1 MALYQHKNVILN
13 GQKYNC
19 LLLSQSQLDAWSNRI
34 INISA
39 GDSISLVEWTT
50 SDLPSYL
57 TLGHIFYNPK
67 VNSTT
72 HYLTINNGGFISEY
86 VNNQTW
92 TFGVEYNSS
101 RIQVMWSAS
110 DGQNDT
116 YISPG
121 IITNTDTNRTYIFRI
136 YSTAGGRWNI
146 TCSHRN
152 EYYSI
157 FNGTENLW
165 ENITVNLKH
174 NITQATIL
182 DMNAATANQECNY
195 DTNTLFTPGTD
206 FRDFAISGT
215 EYNQD
220 MIFADDELMLY
231 KKYESYIQCYSYY
244 HSSSDNGGGWKIYYQ
259 GEAIGGYT
267 GGTFGKYDKY
277 FGVAFLVDEEHEY
290 GQIIECYSYYPNT
303 SWNQKHYTKR
313 LITNSNML
321 HKAYLLIKEILTGA
335 KVKVNYMIPEGDYQY
350 CKLTYKA
357 DYQPENQ
364 NDGTSIDISP
374 NASSVN
380 VEGLDENQ
388 LYYFTLFTDKSESEP
403 FPFTATPDPVP
414 PNLSYIKDV
423 NQFYVWDRRSNTHG
437 CEFFSNYEK
446 PLKCWQDNIRYDLQF
461 EAKNW
466 TFTANNMNHYD
477 SSVYGTLMQNVYT
490 MYPKNTIRVV
500 INQDNSVN
508 VEYSVTENTVI
519 DNSLRQGY
527 QIEYRNDSIIGM
539 CAYVQN
545 ATGTWLNTSF
555 ENLESA
561 ISYIFIHYC
570 NINLYVD
577 NVKWI

>member
-72 HYLTINNGGFISEY
+72 HYLTTNNGGFISEY

-244 HSSSDNGGGWKIYYQ
+244 HSPTDNGGGWKIYYQ

-267 GGTFGKYDKY
+267 SGTFGKYDKY

-303 SWNQKHYTKR
+303 SWMQKHHTKR

-335 KVKVNYMIPEGDYQY
+335 TVKVSYYLPDDNYTYT
-350 CKLTYKA
+350 KLTYNSEHE
-357 DYQPENQ
+357 PEDKD
-364 NDGTSIDISP
+364 DGTSIDILPS
-374 NASSVN
+374 NTSVN
-380 VEGLDENQ
+380 VEGLEEDT
-388 LYYFTLFTDKSESEP
+388 LYYFTIFTNKSESEP
-403 FPFTATPDPVP
+403 FPFIVGEVPGPTPPPVEATYFINYYKYILPSNF
-414 PNLSYIKDV
+414 PNWAWFDTNSY
-423 NQFYVWDRRSNTHG
+423 Y
-437 CEFFSNYEK
+437 FFSRACSTDTSWNSNDFIICNGGALYFT
-446 PLKCWQDNIRYDLQF
+446 WDDNNNHWNIDYTGEIISSSESILYSAMYNEGWSGPYTITSSFSTYTIENWWNNFVYSNLNQITNDLVDILNF
-461 EAKNW
+461 AARICRNVP
-466 TFTANNMNHYD
+466 
-477 SSVYGTLMQNVYT
+477 VY
-490 MYPKNTIRVV
+490 
-500 INQDNSVN
+500 VN
-508 VEYSVTENTVI
+508 GIQYSN
-519 DNSLRQGY
+519 
-527 QIEYRNDSIIGM
+527 
-539 CAYVQN
+539 
-545 ATGTWLNTSF
+545 
-555 ENLESA
+555 
-561 ISYIFIHYC
+561 
-570 NINLYVD
+570 
-577 NVKWI
+577 

>member
-1 MALYQHKNVILN
+1 MIVSRKTTDQYNILNNITGCPDCMMSISQLLSLRQNANAVILYPLIVN
-13 GQKYNC
+13 EIVRYEFTPLIISQNTSNIYLLNNNASGSLPTNFYDGTIAYSDAMTPTDSSMFCYNTNLNRFEERGISIASFIRNNIGYRYYNLSDTSGLEGVIYIPDWIENIYINDE
-19 LLLSQSQLDAWSNRI
+19 LLLN
-34 INISA
+34 
-39 GDSISLVEWTT
+39 
-50 SDLPSYL
+50 
-57 TLGHIFYNPK
+57 
-67 VNSTT
+67 
-72 HYLTINNGGFISEY
+72 
-86 VNNQTW
+86 
-92 TFGVEYNSS
+92 
-101 RIQVMWSAS
+101 
-110 DGQNDT
+110 
-116 YISPG
+116 
-121 IITNTDTNRTYIFRI
+121 
-136 YSTAGGRWNI
+136 
-146 TCSHRN
+146 
-152 EYYSI
+152 
-157 FNGTENLW
+157 W

-182 DMNAATANQECNY
+182 DMNAATANQECSYNS
-195 DTNTLFTPGTD
+195 NTLFTPGTD

-335 KVKVNYMIPEGDYQY
+335 KVKVNYMIPEGNYQY
-350 CKLTYKA
+350 CKLTYKP

-403 FPFTATPDPVP
+403 FPFVVGDMDHYPVPTEFKTEYDNIFIMPLSDISNPPGGSSWDYGYQQFIDTYLPHYTDYSYSGLNSSPYMLDVASATTNKDANMKMSSTKIDMLITPD
-414 PNLSYIKDV
+414 NKIKFRNYVSDV
-423 NQFYVWDRRSNTHG
+423 SLNGYSKLQYRYLA
-437 CEFFSNYEK
+437 NYDCK
-446 PLKCWQDNIRYDLQF
+446 MVGPYS
-461 EAKNW
+461 
-466 TFTANNMNHYD
+466 YD
-477 SSVYGTLMQNVYT
+477 SSDVWGDKSFNSDVDLWTYISRNIRFVNVY
-490 MYPKNTIRVV
+490 YG
-500 INQDNSVN
+500 INWDNAL
-508 VEYSVTENTVI
+508 I
-519 DNSLRQGY
+519 MR
-527 QIEYRNDSIIGM
+527 
-539 CAYVQN
+539 
-545 ATGTWLNTSF
+545 
-555 ENLESA
+555 
-561 ISYIFIHYC
+561 
-570 NINLYVD
+570 
-577 NVKWI
+577 